1 MFRKK
6 YIAFLLVFLILII
19 TMGAVSADENATSH
33 QTFDNVAELIENAQ
47 EDSEITL
54 DGEYVSEGS
63 EIKVTKNLNFTG
75 KNNTILD
82 GNEKSPIISSKKN
95 LVFKNITFKNAF
107 SSKKYA
113 IQATGLTFINCTF
126 INNKISMETS
136 NIEAGK
142 VSVIGCTF
150 KDNEART
157 IIKADS
163 MTLENSKF
171 ENNNAEEIVYAGSGE
186 IKSSEFIDNT
196 NAFAMRIS
204 ASVPVSDCEFIS
216 NRGGIITDSHN
227 EELNVRNSKFD
238 KNRYGIYIDTF
249 YTGLTLDNCSFA
261 ENSNIAVYTLG
272 NSEVA
277 NTNFTSNRYAFKSST
292 PKMESYEIPDPN
304 KASFV
309 NCQFKSNTGGAIVT
323 DNSMTIKNT
332 VFDANKGTVAGA
344 IFSRNKYRG
353 NTITITDS
361 TFTNNNADYA
371 GAIKTEGSVVKI
383 STTTFE
389 NNTPASIIAT
399 SVNAYTMEG
408 EHYYN
413 IAKLTLNSK
422 TYTRSV
428 NLNDELK
435 PITIAKVTT
444 KPITTSYYSEAK
456 LNIKL
461 VNTLTKQPIKYS
473 VITIKAFT
481 GKKYKYYEVRTNKNG
496 IASFSASVLNAGTHK
511 IEITSDFGVC
521 NIPKT
526 TTTAKIIKAK
536 TITKAPKVVGK
547 YKKSKL
553 FKVSVKNKA
562 SKKAAKYVV
571 LNLKIG
577 KKVYKIKT
585 NAKGIAKF
593 NIKNVGYGKHSV
605 AITSANTNY
614 IVSARSTITIR

>member
-19 TMGAVSADENATSH
+19 TMGAVSADDNATPH
-33 QTFDNVAELIENAQ
+33 QTFDNVTKLIENAQ

-63 EIKVTKNLNFTG
+63 EIEVTKNLNFTG
-75 KNNTILD
+75 KNNAVLD
-82 GNEKSPIISSKKN
+82 GNEKSSIISSQKN
-95 LVFKNITFKNAF
+95 LVFKDITFKNAF
-107 SSKKYA
+107 SNKKHA
-113 IQATGLTFINCTF
+113 IQAYNLTFINCTF
-126 INNKISMETS
+126 INNKIGMKTS
-136 NIEAGK
+136 NIDADEMSA
-142 VSVIGCTF
+142 INCTF
-150 KDNEART
+150 KNNEAD
-157 IIKADS
+157 ADHGQFIS
-163 MTLENSKF
+163 SKF
-171 ENNNAEEIVYAGSGE
+171 IN
-186 IKSSEFIDNT
+186 NT
-196 NAFAMRIS
+196 NAFAIYMDS
-204 ASVPVSDCEFIS
+204 AFISDCEFIS
-216 NRGGIITDSHN
+216 NKVGINTYSYTGHFNIG
-227 EELNVRNSKFD
+227 NSRFN

-249 YTGLTLDNCSFA
+249 YAELKLDNCSFA
-261 ENSNIAVYTLG
+261 ENSNIAVYTL
-272 NSEVA
+272 SSTEVT
-277 NTNFTSNRYAFKSST
+277 NTNFTSNRYAFKSYTSAEE
-292 PKMESYEIPDPN
+292 PYEIPVAN
-304 KASFV
+304 KANFT
-309 NCQFKSNTGGAIVT
+309 NCLFKSNTGGAIVT

-332 VFDANKGTVAGA
+332 VFDANKGTMAGA
-344 IFSRNKYRG
+344 IFSRNKDRG

-444 KPITTSYYSEAK
+444 KPITTSYYSGAK

>member
-1 MFRKK
+1 MFRKN

-19 TMGAVSADENATSH
+19 TMGAVSADDNATPH
-33 QTFDNVAELIENAQ
+33 QTFDNVTKLIENAQ

-63 EIKVTKNLNFTG
+63 EIEVTKNLNFIG
-75 KNNTILD
+75 KNNAVLD
-82 GNEKSPIISSKKN
+82 GNEKSSIISSQKN
-95 LVFKNITFKNAF
+95 LVFKDITFKNAF
-107 SSKKYA
+107 SNKKHA
-113 IQATGLTFINCTF
+113 IQAYNLTFINCTF
-126 INNKISMETS
+126 INNKIGMKTS
-136 NIEAGK
+136 NIDADEMSA
-142 VSVIGCTF
+142 INCTF
-150 KDNEART
+150 KNNEADRIITT
-157 IIKADS
+157 IGII
-163 MTLENSKF
+163 LENSKF
-171 ENNNAEEIVYAGSGE
+171 ENNNAEYIVDADHGQF
-186 IKSSEFIDNT
+186 ISSKFINNT
-196 NAFAMRIS
+196 NAFAIYMDS
-204 ASVPVSDCEFIS
+204 AFISDCEFIS
-216 NRGGIITDSHN
+216 NKVGINTYSYTGHFNIG
-227 EELNVRNSKFD
+227 NSRFN

-249 YTGLTLDNCSFA
+249 YAELKLDNCSFA
-261 ENSNIAVYTLG
+261 ENSNIAVYTL
-272 NSEVA
+272 SSTEVT
-277 NTNFTSNRYAFKSST
+277 NTNFTSNRYAFKSYTSAEE
-292 PKMESYEIPDPN
+292 PYEIPVAN
-304 KASFV
+304 KANFT
-309 NCQFKSNTGGAIVT
+309 NCLFKSNTGGAIVT
-323 DNSMTIKNT
+323 DNTMTIKNT
-332 VFDANKGTVAGA
+332 VFDANKGTMAGA
-344 IFSRNKYRG
+344 IFSRNKDRG

-399 SVNAYTMEG
+399 SVNAYTMEDENYKVMG
-408 EHYYN
+408 K
-413 IAKLTLNSK
+413 ITLNSK

-444 KPITTSYYSEAK
+444 KPITTSYYSGAK

-496 IASFSASVLNAGTHK
+496 IASFSASVLNAGPHK

-526 TTTAKIIKAK
+526 TTAAKIIKAK

>member
-33 QTFDNVAELIENAQ
+33 QTFDNVTKLIENAQ

-63 EIKVTKNLNFTG
+63 EIEVTKNLNFTG
-75 KNNTILD
+75 KNNAVLD
-82 GNEKSPIISSKKN
+82 GNEKSSIISSQKN
-95 LVFKNITFKNAF
+95 LVFKDITFKNAF
-107 SSKKYA
+107 SNKKHA
-113 IQATGLTFINCTF
+113 IQAYNLTFINCTF
-126 INNKISMETS
+126 INNKIGMKTS
-136 NIEAGK
+136 NIDADEMSA
-142 VSVIGCTF
+142 INCTF
-150 KDNEART
+150 KNNEADRIITT
-157 IIKADS
+157 IGII
-163 MTLENSKF
+163 LENSKF
-171 ENNNAEEIVYAGSGE
+171 ENNNAEYIVDADHGQF
-186 IKSSEFIDNT
+186 ISSKFINNT
-196 NAFAMRIS
+196 NAFAIYMDS
-204 ASVPVSDCEFIS
+204 AFISDCEFIS
-216 NRGGIITDSHN
+216 NKVGITTYSYTGHFNIG
-227 EELNVRNSKFD
+227 NSRFN

-249 YTGLTLDNCSFA
+249 YAELKLDNCSFA
-261 ENSNIAVYTLG
+261 ENSNIAVYTL
-272 NSEVA
+272 SSTEVT

-323 DNSMTIKNT
+323 DNTMTIKNT
-332 VFDANKGTVAGA
+332 VFDANNGTMAGA
-344 IFSRNKYRG
+344 IFSRNKDRG

-399 SVNAYTMEG
+399 SVNAYTMEDENYKVMG
-408 EHYYN
+408 K
-413 IAKLTLNSK
+413 ITLNSK